1 MKAWAWGTAA
11 VAALALGG
19 CQTNQDPA
27 QGGVF
32 SGVVNMT
39 DGAYDKRQQ
48 NRKQTL
54 ENEQDANQQKQREL
68 ERTNAQRDAVAA
80 QRVQAEKRYAVL
92 SAEVKAL
99 KARLA
104 KTKGQCADLQHEADA
119 LQSKID
125 MLKADSFTPDAER
138 AARLEALCKE
148 KAALENQIDTAIGK

>member
-1 MKAWAWGTAA
+1 MKAWAWGAAA

-68 ERTNAQRDAVAA
+68 ERTNAQHDAVAA

-92 SAEVKAL
+92 SAEIKAL

-104 KTKGQCADLQHEADA
+104 KTKGQHADLQHEADA
-119 LQSKID
+119 LQFKID
-125 MLKADSFTPDAER
+125 MLKVDSFTPDAER
-138 AARLEALCKE
+138 AARLEALRKE